1 MREYTLRREQMIP
14 LPVDEVFAFF
24 AEPANLEAITPRWLR
39 FRILTPEPIR
49 MEAGAL
55 IRYALRWRGLPM
67 SWTTRIEKWDP
78 PHGFVDAQ
86 LRGPYRLWEHAHDFE
101 SVEGGTLA
109 RDVVRYAI
117 PFGFLGR
124 LARAGWVRAD
134 LEAIFDY
141 RAQRVTELLRGSR

>member
-101 SVEGGTLA
+101 PVEGGTLA